1 MGIFLAVWSA
11 LVYGCADFCG
21 GKATRK
27 APTSTV
33 TFASQLSGLAVLAV
47 GLALVP
53 GGGPTMRAIG
63 FGAVGGLGGAVGILL
78 LYHGLA
84 VGTMSIV
91 SPVTAVTAATIPV
104 IAGTLL
110 FHERPGVSALTG
122 IAFAIAAIAL
132 VSLSRGSG
140 SIVEPLRMVAIAIGA
155 GLGFGLFFVCLQRAG
170 DPRRVGLWALAGARP
185 VSIAMSGVLA
195 RRQGHAIVP
204 PRSAWPLIALA
215 GTLDQLAN
223 VLYVL
228 SIGRG
233 LLSVLA
239 VLASLYPISTVA
251 LARVVDQERL
261 RSVQLVGLG
270 LAIAGL
276 VLIGL

>member
-1 MGIFLAVWSA
+1 MGVFLAFFSA
-11 LVYGCADFCG
+11 IVYGCADFCG

-27 APTSTV
+27 TSVSTV
-33 TFASQLSGLAVLAV
+33 TFTSQLSGLAVLAV

-53 GGGPTMRAIG
+53 GDGPTVRALL
-63 FGAVGGLGGAVGILL
+63 FGAAGGLGGALGILL

-104 IAGTLL
+104 AAGTLL
-110 FHERPGVSALTG
+110 FHERPGASALAG
-122 IAFAIAAIAL
+122 VGFAMAAIAL
-132 VSLSRGSG
+132 VSLSHGTGS
-140 SIVEPLRMVAIAIGA
+140 VVDPLRMVTIAVGA
-155 GLGFGLFFVCLQRAG
+155 GVGFGLFFVCLQRAG
-170 DPRRVGLWALAGARP
+170 DPKQVGLWALVGARP
-185 VSIAMSGVLA
+185 VSIVLSGVLA
-195 RRQGHAIVP
+195 RRQGHAAFP
-204 PRSAWPLIALA
+204 SRASWPLVALA

-223 VLYVL
+223 MLYVL

-239 VLASLYPISTVA
+239 VLASLYPVSTVA
-251 LARVVDQERL
+251 LARVVDHERL
-261 RSVQLVGLG
+261 RPPQIAGLG
-270 LAIAGL
+270 FALAGL